1 MPLVRRASSTSA
13 STWHLMMLVLIL
25 LKRPIKVKV
34 WVHAIAAING
44 REFLNKVVDMSRIV
58 LLLSEHISASGDL
71 FDQDLSLLPLANLDA
86 LLDDVV
92 AISILHHG
100 IQSTIQLRAPKVC
113 DLLGELIVGLE
124 ELVNDLL
131 LVLLASMLKALFDD
145 IACELVVAQLDYAA
159 LDAFDDPIFVFLAP
173 ALLQDVLDHIVAK
186 LVLGKGLDVQDD
198 CLNNRV
204 GLGVMAFL
212 EDSLNNS
219 ATIGVEAQVLH
230 MVRLVEDG
238 VKDEVNLLTGH
249 FLNAFLDDMI
259 SILIINAIND
269 GFLKLLNKQLLLF
282 KGNYFESFLYN
293 SAAIHRLSKL

>member
-1 MPLVRRASSTSA
+1 
-13 STWHLMMLVLIL
+13 
-25 LKRPIKVKV
+25 
-34 WVHAIAAING
+34 
-44 REFLNKVVDMSRIV
+44 MSRIV
-58 LLLSEHISASGDL
+58 LLLSEHICASGDL

-86 LLDDVV
+86 LLNDVV
-92 AISILHHG
+92 TISILHHG
-100 IQSTIQLRAPKVC
+100 IQSTIQLRTSKVC

-131 LVLLASMLKALFDD
+131 LVLLAAMLKALFDD
-145 IACELVVAQLDYAA
+145 IASELVVAQLDHAA
-159 LDAFDDPIFVFLAP
+159 LDTFNYPIFVILAP

-186 LVLGKGLDVQDD
+186 LVLSKSLDVQDD

-204 GLGVMAFL
+204 GLGVMTFL

-219 ATIGVEAQVLH
+219 AAIGVEAQVLH
-230 MVRLVEDG
+230 MIRLVEDG
-238 VKDEVNLLTGH
+238 VKYEVNLFAGH

-269 GFLKLLNKQLLLF
+269 GFLKLLNEQLLLF

-293 SAAIHRLSKL
+293 SAAIHRLSKLQHISKKLLGESGPLEVCPIFEELLNHVVSEDVIHQGVGLR